1 MFVSFFP
8 SPRAFFLS
16 AALWTLFA
24 VLFWFFVARDMGY
37 LVGLENPPADA
48 PPIIGIAVFW
58 SKPFLWFYLYY
69 ALTVGLFAG
78 VWRMLSDQPWF
89 SWSVLGTALIVFVIY
104 FQVQVSVAI
113 NGWYGPFWDMIQAAV
128 SKSRPVT
135 SAEFG
140 GNLLTFFLIASVAV
154 TVMALNSFFVSHYL
168 FRWRTAMNDFYTAN
182 WPRLR
187 QIEGASQRVQ
197 EDSKRFAALTESLG
211 VNLVDAVMT
220 LIAFLPLLH
229 RLSASVTEV
238 PILGSIP
245 YPLVTAALIWSVFG
259 TALVALIGIR
269 LPGLEFRNQ
278 RVEAAYRKELVYGE
292 DDAARARPPVVAEL
306 FQAVRFNYFR
316 LYFNYL
322 YFNVGRY
329 LYLQTDNIF
338 PFIVLAPTIIAGK
351 ITLGPLN
358 QILSAFGQV
367 RDSLQFLLK
376 SWPTMIELLSVY
388 KRLRAFEATL
398 EGKPLSTLD
407 QETGPDPDMPDGTEG
422 AVHAGLARGLS

>member
-8 SPRAFFLS
+8 SPRPFFTS
-16 AALWTLFA
+16 AALWTLFV
-24 VLFWFFVARDMGY
+24 VLFWFLAAKDLGY
-37 LVGLENPPADA
+37 LVWLENPPADA
-48 PPIIGIAVFW
+48 PPVIGISVFW
-58 SKPFLWFYLYY
+58 TKPFLWFYLYY
-69 ALTVGLFAG
+69 ALSVGIFAG
-78 VWRMLSDQPWF
+78 VWRVLSPQPWF
-89 SWSVLGTALIVFVIY
+89 AWSVLGSALIVFVVY

-113 NGWYGPFWDMIQAAV
+113 NGWYGPFWDLVQAAV
-128 SKSRPVT
+128 SKARPVT
-135 SAEFG
+135 LSEFYVQI
-140 GNLLTFFLIASVAV
+140 LTFFSIASVAV
-154 TVMALNSFFVSHYL
+154 TVIALNNFFVSHYL

-187 QIEGASQRVQ
+187 HIEGASQRVQ
-197 EDSKRFAALTESLG
+197 EDSKRFAALSETLG
-211 VNLVDAVMT
+211 VNFIDAVMT

-229 RLSASVTEV
+229 RLSANVSEV
-238 PILGSIP
+238 PVLGAIP
-245 YPLVTAALIWSVFG
+245 YPLVTAALLWSVFG
-259 TALVALIGIR
+259 TALVALVGVR

-292 DDAARARPPVVAEL
+292 DDANRAQPPALSEL
-306 FQAVRFNYFR
+306 FHAVRVNYFR

-329 LYLQTDNIF
+329 LYIQTDNIF
-338 PFIVLAPTIIAGK
+338 PFIVLAPTIVAGK

-376 SWPTMIELLSVY
+376 SWPTMIELMSVY

-398 EGKPLSTLD
+398 VGGSLPELD
-407 QETGPDPDMPDGTEG
+407 QQFLKNRQ
-422 AVHAGLARGLS
+422 LA

>member
-16 AALWTLFA
+16 AAGWSLFA
-24 VLFWFFVARDMGY
+24 ILLWFFAVRDLGPV
-37 LVGLENPPADA
+37 LGFDTPPEGAQ
-48 PPIIGIAVFW
+48 IIGASVFV

-69 ALTVGLFAG
+69 GAMFGLFAG
-78 VWRMLSDQPWF
+78 FWRVVSPHPWF
-89 SWSVLGTALIVFVIY
+89 AWSVLGSALIIFVVY

-113 NGWYGPFWDMIQAAV
+113 NGWYGPFWDLVQAAV
-128 SKSRPVT
+128 SKSKPVT
-135 SAEFG
+135 LGEFFG
-140 GNLLTFFLIASVAV
+140 QLMTFLSIASIAV
-154 TVMALNSFFVSHYL
+154 VVIALNSFFVSHYL
-168 FRWRTAMNDFYTAN
+168 FRWRTAMNDFYTAE

-187 QIEGASQRVQ
+187 HIEGASQRVQ
-197 EDSKRFAALTESLG
+197 EDSKRFAQLTESLG
-211 VNLVDAVMT
+211 VNLIDAVMT

-229 RLSASVTEV
+229 GLSANVSEV
-238 PILGSIP
+238 PILGAIP
-245 YPLVTAALIWSVFG
+245 YPLVTMAVLWSVFG
-259 TALVALIGIR
+259 TLLVVVIGVR

-292 DDAARARPPVVAEL
+292 DDANRAQPPTIAEL
-306 FQAVRFNYFR
+306 FAAVRVNYFR

-329 LYLQTDNIF
+329 LYIQTDNIF
-338 PFIVLAPTIIAGK
+338 PFIVLAPTIVAGK

-398 EGKPLSTLD
+398 TGKALPAIDREVPESA
-407 QETGPDPDMPDGTEG
+407 G
-422 AVHAGLARGLS
+422 A

>member
-1 MFVSFFP
+1 MFLSFFP
-8 SPRAFFLS
+8 SPRLFFTS

-24 VLFWFFVARDMGY
+24 VLLWFFLAKDLGY
-37 LVGLENPPADA
+37 LVGLENPPEGT
-48 PPIIGIAVFW
+48 PPIIGISVFW
-58 SKPFLWFYLYY
+58 SKPFLWFYVYY
-69 ALTVGLFAG
+69 ALAVGIFAG
-78 VWRMLSDQPWF
+78 VWRMLSPQPWF
-89 SWSVLGTALIVFVIY
+89 YWSVLGTALIVFVIY

-113 NGWYGPFWDMIQAAV
+113 NAWYGPFWDLVQAAV
-128 SKSRPVT
+128 SKSKPVT
-135 SAEFG
+135 LPEFYAQI
-140 GNLLTFFLIASVAV
+140 LTFFSIASVAV
-154 TVMALNSFFVSHYL
+154 TVIALNNFFVSHYL
-168 FRWRTAMNDFYTAN
+168 FRWRTAMNDFYTGN
-182 WPRLR
+182 WDRLR
-187 QIEGASQRVQ
+187 HIEGSSQRVQ
-197 EDSKRFAALTESLG
+197 EDSKRFAVLTETLG

-229 RLSASVTEV
+229 RLSANVSEV
-238 PILGSIP
+238 PVLGAIP
-245 YPLVTAALIWSVFG
+245 YPLVTMALIWSVFG
-259 TALVALIGIR
+259 TALVALIGLR

-292 DDAARARPPVVAEL
+292 DDANRAQPPTLREL
-306 FQAVRFNYFR
+306 FKAVRVNYFR

-329 LYLQTDNIF
+329 LYIQTDNIF
-338 PFIVLAPTIIAGK
+338 PFIVLAPTIVAGK

-398 EGKPLSTLD
+398 EGEALPRID
-407 QETGPDPDMPDGTEG
+407 QEFLKDKQ
-422 AVHAGLARGLS
+422 LA

>member
-1 MFVSFFP
+1 MFLSFFP
-8 SPRAFFLS
+8 APRPFFTS

-24 VLFWFFVARDMGY
+24 VLFWFFFAKDMGY
-37 LVGLENPPADA
+37 LVGLGNLPADA
-48 PPIIGIAVFW
+48 PPIIGVDVFW

-69 ALTVGLFAG
+69 ALAVGIFAG
-78 VWRMLSDQPWF
+78 VWRVLSPQPWF
-89 SWSVLGTALIVFVIY
+89 AWSVLGTALIVFVIY

-113 NGWYGPFWDMIQAAV
+113 NGWYGPFWDLVQAAV

-135 SAEFG
+135 LSEFFG
-140 GNLLTFFLIASVAV
+140 QILTFFSIASVAV
-154 TVMALNSFFVSHYL
+154 TVIALNNFFVSHYL
-168 FRWRTAMNDFYTAN
+168 FRWRTAMNDYYTAN
-182 WPRLR
+182 WERLR
-187 QIEGASQRVQ
+187 HIEGASQRVQ
-197 EDSKRFAALTESLG
+197 EDSKRFATLTETLG
-211 VNLVDAVMT
+211 VNLVDAAMT

-229 RLSASVTEV
+229 RLSANVTEV
-238 PILGSIP
+238 PLLGAIP

-259 TALVALIGIR
+259 TALVAVIGLR

-292 DDAARARPPVVAEL
+292 DDANRARPPALREL
-306 FQAVRFNYFR
+306 FAAVRVNYFR

-329 LYLQTDNIF
+329 LYIQTDNIF
-338 PFIVLAPTIIAGK
+338 PFLVLAPTIVAGK

-398 EGKPLSTLD
+398 EGGALPELD
-407 QETGPDPDMPDGTEG
+407 QEFLKNKQY
-422 AVHAGLARGLS
+422 A

>member
-1 MFVSFFP
+1 MFLSFFP
-8 SPRAFFLS
+8 APRLFFSS
-16 AALWTLFA
+16 AAIWTVFV
-24 VLFWFFVARDMGY
+24 VLFWYLVAWDMGY
-37 LVGLENPPADA
+37 LLGLGNPAPDA
-48 PPIIGIAVFW
+48 APIIGITVFW
-58 SKPFLWFYLYY
+58 SKPFLWFYIYY
-69 ALTVGLFAG
+69 ALAVGIFAG
-78 VWRMLSDQPWF
+78 VWRVLSPQPWF
-89 SWSVLGTALIVFVIY
+89 YWSVLGTALIIFVIY

-113 NGWYGPFWDMIQAAV
+113 NAWYGPFWDLVQAAV
-128 SKSRPVT
+128 SKSRPVALGEFY
-135 SAEFG
+135 AEI
-140 GNLLTFFLIASVAV
+140 LTFFAIASVAV

-168 FRWRTAMNDFYTAN
+168 FRWRNAMNDFYTAN
-182 WPRLR
+182 WERLR
-187 QIEGASQRVQ
+187 HIEGASQRVH
-197 EDSKRFAALTESLG
+197 EDSKRFATLTETLG

-229 RLSASVTEV
+229 RLSESVSEV
-238 PILGSIP
+238 PILGAIP
-245 YPLVTAALIWSVFG
+245 YPLVTAAVLWSVFG
-259 TALVALIGIR
+259 TALVAFIGMR

-292 DDAARARPPVVAEL
+292 DDANRARPHTVREL
-306 FQAVRFNYFR
+306 FTAVRTNYFR

-329 LYLQTDNIF
+329 LYIQTDNIF
-338 PFIVLAPTIIAGK
+338 PFIVLAPTIVAGK

-398 EGKPLSTLD
+398 EGETLTD
-407 QETGPDPDMPDGTEG
+407 LEREYQEKRQI
-422 AVHAGLARGLS
+422 A

>member
-1 MFVSFFP
+1 MFISFFP
-8 SPRAFFLS
+8 SPRLFFSS

-24 VLFWFFVARDMGY
+24 VLFWYLAAKDMGHM
-37 LVGLENPPADA
+37 VGLGNPPENAA
-48 PPIIGIAVFW
+48 PIIGIAVFW

-69 ALTVGLFAG
+69 LLVVGIFAG
-78 VWRMLSDQPWF
+78 VWRVLSDQPWF
-89 SWSVLGTALIVFVIY
+89 SWSVLGTALIIFVIY

-113 NGWYGPFWDMIQAAV
+113 NGWYGPFWDLVQAAV

-135 SAEFG
+135 LREFNG
-140 GNLLTFFLIASVAV
+140 QLITFFSIASVAV
-154 TVMALNSFFVSHYL
+154 TVIALNNFFVSHYL
-168 FRWRTAMNDFYTAN
+168 FRWRTAMNDFYTVN

-197 EDSKRFAALTESLG
+197 EDSKRFATLTETLG
-211 VNLVDAVMT
+211 VNLVDSVMT

-229 RLSASVTEV
+229 RLSSNVSEV
-238 PILGSIP
+238 PLLGAIP
-245 YPLVTAALIWSVFG
+245 YPLVTAALLWSVFG
-259 TALVALIGIR
+259 TMLVALIGIR

-292 DDAARARPPVVAEL
+292 DDANRARQPVLREL
-306 FQAVRFNYFR
+306 FQAVRVNYFR
-316 LYFNYL
+316 LFFNYL

-329 LYLQTDNIF
+329 LYIQTDNIF
-338 PFIVLAPTIIAGK
+338 PFIVLAPTIVAGK

-398 EGKPLSTLD
+398 EGKPLPNID
-407 QETGPDPDMPDGTEG
+407 QEYMKDPS
-422 AVHAGLARGLS
+422 LA

>member
-1 MFVSFFP
+1 MFISFFP
-8 SPRAFFLS
+8 SPRLFFTS
-16 AALWTLFA
+16 AAVWTLFA
-24 VLFWFFVARDMGY
+24 VLLWYFLAKDMGY
-37 LVGLENPPADA
+37 LVGLENPPEGAA
-48 PPIIGIAVFW
+48 PIIGIAVFW

-69 ALTVGLFAG
+69 LLVVGIFAG
-78 VWRMLSDQPWF
+78 VWRVLSDQPWF
-89 SWSVLGTALIVFVIY
+89 SWSVLGTALIIFVIY

-113 NGWYGPFWDMIQAAV
+113 NGWYGPFWDLVQAAV

-135 SAEFG
+135 LPEFFG
-140 GNLLTFFLIASVAV
+140 QLLTFFSIASVAV
-154 TVMALNSFFVSHYL
+154 TVIALNNFFVSHYL

-197 EDSKRFAALTESLG
+197 EDSKRFANLTETLG
-211 VNLVDAVMT
+211 VNLVDSVMT

-229 RLSASVTEV
+229 TLSANVTEV
-238 PILGSIP
+238 PLLGAIP
-245 YPLVTAALIWSVFG
+245 YPLVTAALLWSVFG
-259 TALVALIGIR
+259 TMLVAVIGIR

-292 DDAARARPPVVAEL
+292 DDATRAQLPLLREL
-306 FQAVRFNYFR
+306 FTAVRVNYFR
-316 LYFNYL
+316 LFFNYL

-329 LYLQTDNIF
+329 LYIQTDNIF
-338 PFIVLAPTIIAGK
+338 PFIVLAPTIVAGK

-398 EGKPLSTLD
+398 EGKPLPTID
-407 QETGPDPDMPDGTEG
+407 QQYVKDPSM
-422 AVHAGLARGLS
+422 A